1 MRGVAAHAKLVRS
14 LDCCARRLC
23 CPCCL
28 LRPVR
33 LPRSSPW
40 HGGSCRRATRPIL
53 HTEAATTP
61 GKRRQAQANCWRPSP
76 TPHALIEPSSPV
88 ARRQPA
94 SLVIICMHPVDATT
108 LLLQGHHCPITTATS
123 ATEHPSASAGHSQH
137 PPLLSCHSATTM
149 RADRN
154 SVSVKR
160 LLHG

>member
-1 MRGVAAHAKLVRS
+1 MRGFAAHAKLVRS
-14 LDCCARRLC
+14 LNCCARRLC

-33 LPRSSPW
+33 LPRTSPW
-40 HGGSCRRATRPIL
+40 HRGSCRRATRPIL
-53 HTEAATTP
+53 HAEAATTP
-61 GKRRQAQANCWRPSP
+61 DKRRQAQANCWRPSP
-76 TPHALIEPSSPV
+76 TPHALIEPSSRV
-88 ARRQPA
+88 A

-108 LLLQGHHCPITTATS
+108 LLSQGDQCPITAAAS
-123 ATEHPSASAGHSQH
+123 ATAHPSASAGHSQH
-137 PPLLSCHSATTM
+137 PPLLRCHSATTM